1 MSECIRG
8 SYEDALY
15 KSTYTLLLYFNVL
28 MFKKAREIMKY
39 RHYDTND
46 SILLLQLQSGSH
58 NT

>member
-1 MSECIRG
+1 
-8 SYEDALY
+8 
-15 KSTYTLLLYFNVL
+15 